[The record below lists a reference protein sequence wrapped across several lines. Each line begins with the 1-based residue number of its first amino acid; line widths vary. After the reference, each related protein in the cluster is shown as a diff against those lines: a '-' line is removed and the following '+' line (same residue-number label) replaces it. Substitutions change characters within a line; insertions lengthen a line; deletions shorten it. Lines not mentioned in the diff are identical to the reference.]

1 MKKKEKNKE
10 KRGQTA
16 VEYLLSLG
24 VVVVIVLIGLN
35 TYLPRTRQA
44 ANQYL
49 QRVGEGVVGEPS
61 SCGDGYCMDPVEDRT
76 TCCVDCPPC

>member
-1 MKKKEKNKE
+1 MKKKEKKNGKQ
-10 KRGQTA
+10 GQTA
-16 VEYLLSLG
+16 IEYLLSLG
-24 VVVVIVLIGLN
+24 VVVVIVLVGLT

-61 SCGDGYCMDPVEDRT
+61 SCGDGCCLRPVEGDT
-76 TCCVDCPPC
+76 TCCVDCGAC